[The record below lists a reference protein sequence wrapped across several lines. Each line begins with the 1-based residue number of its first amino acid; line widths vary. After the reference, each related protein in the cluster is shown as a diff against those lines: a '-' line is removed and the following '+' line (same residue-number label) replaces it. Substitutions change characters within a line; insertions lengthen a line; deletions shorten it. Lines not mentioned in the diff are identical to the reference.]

1 MRLSGIEWR
10 VDGSREKTMNIKMA
24 GLAVSTLL
32 LALCFPV
39 QAQQPKKI
47 PRIGVLFSG
56 TRSANLTDIDAFRD
70 GLRDLGY
77 LEGKNILLE
86 YRYAEG
92 EFSRVPNLASELVQ
106 LKVDVIVTGGTRS
119 TTAAKRA
126 TSTIPIV
133 VGEAGDLVEAG
144 LVASLAR
151 PGGNVTGSTRI
162 STDLS
167 GKRIELL
174 KEAGSKVSRVAV
186 LLSSATAV
194 LDRVEVKETEAAAR
208 HLGVRVQTVDVGD
221 PKEFQGAY
229 AAMVKEHAD
238 AVIILQ
244 GAFTSLHHR
253 ELVDLA
259 VKNRLP
265 SMCEGSLFTDAGCL
279 MSYGPDVSHL
289 WRRAAVFV
297 DKILKGAKPADL
309 PVEQPTKFELVIN
322 LKTAKQLGV
331 TIPQSVLYR
340 ADKVIK

>member
-1 MRLSGIEWR
+1 MNQSIL
-10 VDGSREKTMNIKMA
+10 VLTLCTMCF
-24 GLAVSTLL
+24 TLCL
-32 LALCFPV
+32 PA

-77 LEGKNILLE
+77 LEEKNILLE

-92 EFSRVPNLASELVQ
+92 EFSRVSSLASELVQ

-119 TTAAKRA
+119 TTAAKQA

-186 LLSSATAV
+186 
-194 LDRVEVKETEAAAR
+194 
-208 HLGVRVQTVDVGD
+208 
-221 PKEFQGAY
+221 
-229 AAMVKEHAD
+229 
-238 AVIILQ
+238 
-244 GAFTSLHHR
+244 
-253 ELVDLA
+253 
-259 VKNRLP
+259 
-265 SMCEGSLFTDAGCL
+265 
-279 MSYGPDVSHL
+279 
-289 WRRAAVFV
+289 
-297 DKILKGAKPADL
+297 
-309 PVEQPTKFELVIN
+309 
-322 LKTAKQLGV
+322 
-331 TIPQSVLYR
+331 
-340 ADKVIK
+340 